1 VAGFEPGQFL
11 HLLPD
16 LSTMTFILRT
26 KYNQY
31 QAIVEPIAKCS
42 TSRPTIWLQAISQS
56 SFR

>member
-1 VAGFEPGQFL
+1 
-11 HLLPD
+11 
-16 LSTMTFILRT
+16 MTFILRT